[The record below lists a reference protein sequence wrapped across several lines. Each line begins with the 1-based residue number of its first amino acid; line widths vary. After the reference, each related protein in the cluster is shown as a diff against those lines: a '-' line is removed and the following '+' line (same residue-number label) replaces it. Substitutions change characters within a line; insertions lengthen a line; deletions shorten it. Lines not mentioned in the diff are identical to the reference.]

1 MQRIRN
7 VLLRECSEAASHIV
21 SLRLL
26 FLTIFKNSI
35 FVKQAGCALCPH
47 LVLCTV
53 DLTKHKDLSLDLE
66 KVGTDPYCEMTVN
79 SKIQKMI
86 NVAAGTKASLSFLD
100 CLNEDVRL
108 TANRIISKNLIIYT
122 AVRSLLNFYAKL
134 NSCYPF

>member
-7 VLLRECSEAASHIV
+7 LLLRKCSKAASHIV
-21 SLRLL
+21 SLHLL
-26 FLTIFKNSI
+26 FLTLFKNSI
-35 FVKQAGCALCPH
+35 FFKQAGCALCPH

-53 DLTKHKDLSLDLE
+53 DLTKHEDLSLDLE

-79 SKIQKMI
+79 SKIQEKI

-108 TANRIISKNLIIYT
+108 TANQIISKNLIFNG
-122 AVRSLLNFYAKL
+122 AVRFLFNFFML
-134 NSCYPF
+134 S